1 MFSNERT
8 DHKIASAVAAAMVKS
23 APPVSAAVLT
33 GDTLIEWMTCTY
45 ILLQVV
51 YLLWKW
57 RVDWKRRKVKQQPG
71 ADHA

>member
-1 MFSNERT
+1 M
-8 DHKIASAVAAAMVKS
+8 
-23 APPVSAAVLT
+23 SAAVLT

-57 RVDWKRRKVKQQPG
+57 RVDWKRRKVKRRPG